1 MDLLSRDEV
10 LGGLP
15 ARRATTLL
23 FAIEGH
29 TARLMVRTRQAVRR
43 LATERS
49 AEQQERAFLDALAQ
63 GRDLPVQPTIQDL
76 ERYATEWAALV
87 PADPSLRAATARLLG
102 QKYRFARSDVPRLRH
117 ALGLDTEAVASAY
130 QRQHRA
136 PLQTIFAP
144 KTTGRDRLRWVQ
156 ARAAH
161 WLEALPPFWTVFA
174 LTLTEMVEAA
184 VLALP
189 TAVARVGPLAGV
201 ALLLGLGAIN
211 LVTIAALSEAFARN
225 GSVRYGH
232 VYFSRLVA
240 DYLGITRSR
249 AITRALLGLI
259 SLLLL
264 ADCVGCLL
272 AYCIGVS
279 STLAE
284 ASGIS
289 ATLWAVVL
297 LGVVLYFLR
306 RETLDLTIASALVI
320 GAVNLSLLVLVA
332 VLALPHVSA
341 AHLLGTGA
349 PGGAGEAPFDP
360 GLLGLI
366 FGVIMAAYFGH
377 FSTGTCARLVLNRDP
392 SGRSLMLGNVSAM
405 GVAILLN
412 CLWVIVVNGTLP
424 SSALLRESGTAIHLL
439 AEEVGPMVNVVG
451 VLFVILGMGMG
462 SIHAALAVVY
472 QVREWLPVGRTATAI
487 PVVLVFGLGELLI
500 AADVSFADPIGV
512 LGVLAY
518 SVLGGMLPALL
529 LLASR
534 RKGEYVPAIPLRL
547 AGHPLVVAALYVLFA
562 TSFVAHGLV
571 IWSDPL
577 QRLAAL
583 GVGTALVV
591 LTILI
596 ARRGAFARRLIVELR
611 VEPDVDRVDPLVVNI
626 TDSGRAGTATVH
638 RAEAGGVR
646 LELAATLARQL
657 KVWTHRLTPTGD
669 SDGLAAHVEVRD
681 GRDLRVYEQHGQL
694 VVPVSDAPI
703 QVSVAL

>member
-1 MDLLSRDEV
+1 V

-23 FAIEGH
+23 FAIEGR
-29 TARLMVRTRQAVRR
+29 TAQLMVRTRQAVRR
-43 LATERS
+43 LATERT
-49 AEQQERAFLDALAQ
+49 AEQQDRAFLDALAQ
-63 GRDLPVQPTIQDL
+63 GRHLPLQPTIQDL
-76 ERYATEWAALV
+76 ERYAPEWAPLV
-87 PADPSLRAATARLLG
+87 PADPSLRAAVARLLG
-102 QKYRFARSDVPRLRH
+102 SKYRFERSDVPRLRQ
-117 ALGLDTEAVASAY
+117 ALGLDSEPVASAY
-130 QRQHRA
+130 ERQHQA
-136 PLQTIFAP
+136 ALQTMFAAG
-144 KTTGRDRLRWVQ
+144 TTWRERLRWLQ
-156 ARAAH
+156 ARVAH

-189 TAVARVGPLAGV
+189 TAVARVGPLAGL

-232 VYFSRLVA
+232 VYFARLVA
-240 DYLGITRSR
+240 EYLGISRSP

-279 STLAE
+279 STLAQ

-289 ATLWAVVL
+289 ATIWAVVL

-332 VLALPHVSA
+332 LLALPHVSA
-341 AHLLGTGA
+341 THLLGTGA
-349 PGGAGEAPFDP
+349 FAPTGGGPFDP
-360 GLLGLI
+360 ALLGLI

-392 SGRSLMLGNVSAM
+392 SGRSLLLGNVSAM

-412 CLWVIVVNGTLP
+412 CLWVIVVNGTLA
-424 SSALLRESGTAIHLL
+424 SSVLVRESGTAIHLL
-439 AEEVGPMVNVVG
+439 AAEVGPLVNVVG
-451 VLFVILGMGMG
+451 VLFVTLGMGMG
-462 SIHAALAVVY
+462 SIHAALAVMY
-472 QVREWLPVGRTATAI
+472 QVREWFPVGRTATAV
-487 PVVLVFGLGELLI
+487 PVVLIFGLGELLI
-500 AADVSFADPIGV
+500 VADVSFAAPIGV

-534 RKGEYVPAIPLRL
+534 RKGEYVPAIASRL
-547 AGHPLVVAALYVLFA
+547 LGHPLVLAGVYVLFA
-562 TSFVAHGLV
+562 CSFVAHGLV

-577 QRLAAL
+577 ERLAAT
-583 GVGTALVV
+583 GVGAALVV
-591 LTILI
+591 LTVLI
-596 ARRGAFARRLIVELR
+596 IWRGAFAPRVVVELR
-611 VEPDVDRVDPLVVNI
+611 VEPDVDRLDPLVVNI
-626 TDSGRAGTATVH
+626 TDAGRAGTATVY
-638 RAEAGGVR
+638 REEAGPPAVR

-681 GRDLRVYEQHGQL
+681 GRDVRVFEQHGQL
-694 VVPVSDAPI
+694 LVPLGDAPT
-703 QVSVAL
+703 QVSITL